1 MLDLYPS
8 LMAITLVTFFVML
21 YRLNKK
27 LYKPLLKFMDDRDT
41 AISKDME
48 VAKNMSGNTDE
59 LQAKTKA
66 NLDEAKASAAKI
78 RQDAIEVGKTRAS
91 EAIALKQTE
100 LDKRQESFAT
110 KLEKEKSD
118 LKNALISQIPLV
130 KESLK
135 AKFSQ
140 L

>member
-1 MLDLYPS
+1 
-8 LMAITLVTFFVML
+8 
-21 YRLNKK
+21 
-27 LYKPLLKFMDDRDT
+27 MDDRDT